1 MTIRRIPQV
10 VYDEWVSAIGQGIFT
25 GLCTFFA
32 IGLIGFGI
40 YKLFS
45 FGWKKIS
52 PLIRAKLKSRKI
64 GKDENGNDGDKPK
77 KDD

>member
-1 MTIRRIPQV
+1 MI
-10 VYDEWVSAIGQGIFT
+10 YDEWVSAIGQGIFT

-64 GKDENGNDGDKPK
+64 GKDENDHGSSDKPK